1 MSTNDPTF
9 DSVLTAYFKLEID
22 TYDLGVFTSCS
33 GLGMEMSVEQY
44 DEGGGGMF
52 TYQLMGNFKYTNL
65 QVSRPIGPWTANTMT
80 WLNMMAQAGAQGV
93 QPTTARLSALDPS
106 GDIVFAWSLQGVI
119 PARWTGPSFDVNN
132 LQQATETL
140 ELAYTAIMLDPSDTS
155 DDLFSDAL
163 P

>member
-9 DSVLTAYFKLEID
+9 DSVLTPYFKLEID
-22 TYDLGVFTSCS
+22 TYDLGVFTTCT
-33 GLGMEMSVEQY
+33 GLGMDMSVEQY

-65 QVSRPIGPWTANTMT
+65 QVSRPIGPWTASTMA

-106 GDIVFAWSLQGVI
+106 DDIVFAWSLQGVI

-132 LQQATETL
+132 LQQANETL
-140 ELAYTAIMLDPSDTS
+140 ELAYTAILLDPSDTS